1 MIPIII
7 ILNYNNYHFRSKIIK
22 TLLILVYLFSV
33 TSGEAW
39 LNSTNLG
46 FIVPIIFFL
55 IIMDDIPKS
64 KIKLFLYFSLVFLS
78 LTTGV
83 MSIILSPILFLK
95 YLKEKK
101 IFYRNLLLMVL
112 LAFLLQISYF
122 TISLFLD
129 LLSTGRF
136 SNFNFIKFTINYLSY
151 NYVYSLFGYIASI
164 IMRYTYNIYFIED
177 LDTNNFILNII
188 SSSDLLKKIFD
199 FSLNNNIVVYA
210 LIFIT
215 IIFFAFL
222 IYKISNSL
230 NKINKFIFLYVCI
243 FFGIIIQFLSL
254 DMHGEYRYS
263 MVINFV
269 FLFFLIQ
276 TAFNKNIIFFK
287 FLILI
292 SVLIGIM
299 EFRLKTYNYVDNS
312 WPKWSEEIVVWNDN
326 NNYNIKIWPYKRGQ
340 YLIWKEKKEE
350 FTLSLKKN

>member
-1 MIPIII
+1 
-7 ILNYNNYHFRSKIIK
+7 
-22 TLLILVYLFSV
+22 
-33 TSGEAW
+33 
-39 LNSTNLG
+39 
-46 FIVPIIFFL
+46 
-55 IIMDDIPKS
+55 
-64 KIKLFLYFSLVFLS
+64 
-78 LTTGV
+78 
-83 MSIILSPILFLK
+83 
-95 YLKEKK
+95 
-101 IFYRNLLLMVL
+101 LLLMVL

-164 IMRYTYNIYFIED
+164 IMRYTYDIYFIED

-188 SSSDLLKKIFD
+188 SSSDILKKVFD
-199 FSLNNNIVVYA
+199 YSLNNNFVVYA
-210 LIFIT
+210 LIIIT

-269 FLFFLIQ
+269 FLFFLMQ
-276 TAFNKNIIFFK
+276 AAFNKNIILFK
-287 FLILI
+287 FFIFI

-312 WPKWSEEIVVWNDN
+312 WPKWS
-326 NNYNIKIWPYKRGQ
+326 
-340 YLIWKEKKEE
+340 
-350 FTLSLKKN
+350 

>member
-1 MIPIII
+1 
-7 ILNYNNYHFRSKIIK
+7 
-22 TLLILVYLFSV
+22 
-33 TSGEAW
+33 
-39 LNSTNLG
+39 
-46 FIVPIIFFL
+46 
-55 IIMDDIPKS
+55 MDDIPKS
-64 KIKLFLYFSLVFLS
+64 KIKLFLYYSLVFLS

-164 IMRYTYNIYFIED
+164 IMRYTYDIYFIED

-188 SSSDLLKKIFD
+188 SSSDILKKVFD
-199 FSLNNNIVVYA
+199 YSLNNNFVVYA
-210 LIFIT
+210 LIIIT

-269 FLFFLIQ
+269 FLFFLMQ
-276 TAFNKNIIFFK
+276 AAFNKNIILFK
-287 FLILI
+287 FFIFI

-312 WPKWSEEIVVWNDN
+312 WPKWSEEITVWNDN
-326 NNYNIKIWPYKRGQ
+326 NNYNIKIWPYKRCQ

-350 FTLSLKKN
+350 FTLSLKKIN

>member
-1 MIPIII
+1 M
-7 ILNYNNYHFRSKIIK
+7 LFRS
-22 TLLILVYLFSV
+22 
-33 TSGEAW
+33 
-39 LNSTNLG
+39 